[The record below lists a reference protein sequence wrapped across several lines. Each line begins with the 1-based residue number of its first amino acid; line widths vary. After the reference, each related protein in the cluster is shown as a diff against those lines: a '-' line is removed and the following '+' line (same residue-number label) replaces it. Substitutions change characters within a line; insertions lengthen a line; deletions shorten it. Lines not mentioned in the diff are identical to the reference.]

1 MIKMEF
7 MEEKGPNAFLHYK
20 ERLKLCRYTIRH
32 NYKQTIRRWYKWY
45 SGGKSC
51 PVCHFRVILAE
62 KGQGESQS
70 AWLFEF

>member
-32 NYKQTIRRWYKWY
+32 NYKQTIRR
-45 SGGKSC
+45 
-51 PVCHFRVILAE
+51 
-62 KGQGESQS
+62 
-70 AWLFEF
+70 